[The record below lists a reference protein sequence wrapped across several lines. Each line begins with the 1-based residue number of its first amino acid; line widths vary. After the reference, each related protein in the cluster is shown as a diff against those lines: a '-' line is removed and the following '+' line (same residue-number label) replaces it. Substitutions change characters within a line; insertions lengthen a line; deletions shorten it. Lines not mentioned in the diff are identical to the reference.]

1 MTLYNWP
8 VSEMS
13 QEKRRT
19 GIPPKLLSWN
29 GHNGTTMVTAGMFQ
43 EVDVED
49 AKSKTTKLFLCS
61 GIQGRIVMGGAV
73 CESTRL
79 PQMWPGFES
88 WRRRHMWVEF
98 IVGSLL
104 CSERFFSVDSGFPL
118 FLKTNTSKFQF
129 DLERTD
135 TFQRVHKNS
144 LVLRG

>member
-1 MTLYNWP
+1 MTPYNWP

-19 GIPPKLLSWN
+19 GIPLKLLSWN

-49 AKSKTTKLFLCS
+49 AKSKKKIVS
-61 GIQGRIVMGGAV
+61 VQRYPRENGQGWRS

-79 PQMWPGFES
+79 LQTLLGFET
-88 WRRRHMWVEF
+88 WRRRHIWVEF

-104 CSERFFSVDSGFPL
+104 CSEKFFSGYSGFPL
-118 FLKTNTSKFQF
+118 SLKTNTFKFQF
-129 DLERTD
+129 DLERTN
-135 TFQRVHKNS
+135 TFQRVYKNS
-144 LVLRG
+144 